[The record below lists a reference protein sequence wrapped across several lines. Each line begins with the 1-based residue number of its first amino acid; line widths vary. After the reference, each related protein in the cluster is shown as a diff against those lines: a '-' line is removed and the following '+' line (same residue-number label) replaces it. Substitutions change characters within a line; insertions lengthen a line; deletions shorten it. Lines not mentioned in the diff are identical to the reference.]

1 MFDIGWSELVVIAVV
16 ALIAI
21 GPKELPGVLRMV
33 GQWMGKARKMA
44 SEFQGQFQE
53 AMREAEMAD
62 LKKSF
67 DEVKEA
73 ATGLTSGNIMTSLQK
88 DVGDALRI
96 DDIDKPLT
104 DKPATDKPAIENPV
118 DAQIASAIGEPVT
131 PTGEPVTPTGEPVTP
146 AAPTSETF
154 VEAEAHAAA
163 SEPLAITREVLPA
176 PQDITPAAPQDIS
189 PAAADVLK
197 DAKAS

>member
-33 GQWMGKARKMA
+33 GQWMGKARRMA

-73 ATGLTSGNIMTSLQK
+73 ATGFTGGNIMTSLQK
-88 DVGDALRI
+88 DVGESLRI
-96 DDIDKPLT
+96 DDIDKPAVSVET
-104 DKPATDKPAIENPV
+104 PATPHLEAPPASPETSNEIVAAETPPPAVTHEMQPQPV
-118 DAQIASAIGEPVT
+118 
-131 PTGEPVTPTGEPVTP
+131 
-146 AAPTSETF
+146 
-154 VEAEAHAAA
+154 
-163 SEPLAITREVLPA
+163 
-176 PQDITPAAPQDIS
+176 PQDTQPATAEVDP
-189 PAAADVLK
+189 PR